1 MNIKDLKEFIKDLP
15 DNMPVASFN
24 YRGSYDGAVAYVDGT
39 GEEDEFPIR
48 WLVVAVEEHEI
59 RRIGQ

>member
-1 MNIKDLKEFIKDLP
+1 MNIKELKEFIKDLP

-24 YRGSYDGAVAYVDGT
+24 SKGAYKDAVVYVDGT

-48 WLVVAVEEHEI
+48 WLVVAVEEEVTD
-59 RRIGQ
+59 